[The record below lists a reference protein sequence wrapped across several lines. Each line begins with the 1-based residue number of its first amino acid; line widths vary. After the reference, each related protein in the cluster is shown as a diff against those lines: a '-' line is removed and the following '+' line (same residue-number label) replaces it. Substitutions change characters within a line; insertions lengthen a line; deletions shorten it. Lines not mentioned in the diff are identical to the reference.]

1 MSTSNVYVMY
11 DTDIIMCLHC
21 DFLPFLPCVASSVK
35 FFSFPLTA
43 LALLISLLV
52 LIVACG
58 AVAAGLYSMP
68 SQSSSSTSEQS
79 VNIYENNENP
89 VLLPGNHTCVELPS
103 SVNAS
108 HITSTAPLNTSTRE
122 LPVFSYK
129 PPSPCFTKCDHY
141 NYYEGRHSSI
151 NLGPGSKLFYNVTI
165 YPPDC
170 LIFPDTS
177 SPTNSSYRRTKSDEA
192 CMRLYLG
199 KYSKESVDHVFNG
212 TGKCNLDDSI
222 IQQSGCL
229 SLEPGATET
238 NVLVV
243 FNITE
248 QDDYYVAYETTGDY
262 YFGTDITVSQVVYN
276 ISSIYQFCLASSS
289 SNSTCQI
296 GTCHYPF
303 FSFNGCKDE
312 VGETEETFRVFIQ
325 AFSGTDTIVNYNATA
340 GPGIRSLISCTS
352 ISFFI
357 GGVVSSLG
365 VIICI
370 VFLLCWYV
378 CKRCCKSGNYEDSFP
393 SEYGTFCRRESL

>member
-1 MSTSNVYVMY
+1 
-11 DTDIIMCLHC
+11 
-21 DFLPFLPCVASSVK
+21 
-35 FFSFPLTA
+35 
-43 LALLISLLV
+43 
-52 LIVACG
+52 
-58 AVAAGLYSMP
+58 MP
-68 SQSSSSTSEQS
+68 SQSSNSTSEQS
-79 VNIYENNENP
+79 STIYGNNENP
-89 VLLPGNHTCVELPS
+89 VLLPGNHTCMELPS

-108 HITSTAPLNTSTRE
+108 RITSTAPLNTSTRE
-122 LPVFSYK
+122 LPVMSYK
-129 PPSPCFTKCDHY
+129 PPSPCLTKCDHY
-141 NYYEGRHSSI
+141 NYYGGRHSSI
-151 NLGPGSKLFYNVTI
+151 NLGPGSKLFYNVAI
-165 YPPDC
+165 YPHEC
-170 LIFPDTS
+170 FIFLDTS
-177 SPTNSSYRRTKSDEA
+177 SPTNGSYKRTKSDEA
-192 CMRLYLG
+192 CVRLYLG

-262 YFGTDITVSQVVYN
+262 AFGCNITVSQVIYN
-276 ISSIYQFCLASSS
+276 ISSSNLSCHASSS

-325 AFSGTDTIVNYNATA
+325 ASSGTDIIVNYNATA
-340 GPGIRSLISCTS
+340 GPGIRSLISCVS
-352 ISFFI
+352 ISFFV
-357 GGVVSSLG
+357 GGVVFSLG

-378 CKRCCKSGNYEDSFP
+378 RKRCCRSGNYEDSFP
-393 SEYGTFCRRESL
+393 SIYGTFFRRKTL